1 MKNADRQ
8 YPLPPTGVYTANWI
22 PYGYRYDPDSPEMVV
37 VDQEVAEAIRYLF
50 REYLSG
56 MSLPDIAHQLEV
68 QGYPSPSKRKEQLG
82 LPPRS
87 GRTPD
92 KDHWRASVLN
102 QTVFNPMYAGDL
114 IRSGRVWDA
123 VYYYSGKPAPEGI
136 TLPEI
141 EENHHEALISREDMK
156 QASIRY
162 LQEREERTAK
172 SPVRL
177 RRAKVE
183 IPEEITDFSFGS
195 VLRCGECGRS
205 MDEIQMNIGGQPCTA
220 YMCSGLSL
228 LQPSKC
234 TNRFYRLSELMA
246 PILSA
251 VEAERKQ
258 ALKMRQQVSGKE
270 KSHQYNRIEKQLLRQ
285 IDKSVD
291 AVRKNMMETRR
302 IHSQHKSGTL
312 SEQDFTSETQR
323 LQSEDDAY
331 SRQVMDALIRI
342 REFREVCTPE
352 NPWLMLYATLPESAD
367 LAADPKRLRDVIERI
382 DVFPDKPPEVTLAD
396 MQEKEGFLTAMKKP
410 LRIRR
415 RSKTD
420 QTKE

>member
-141 EENHHEALISREDMK
+141 EENHHEALISHEDIK

-162 LQEREERTAK
+162 LQERK
-172 SPVRL
+172 
-177 RRAKVE
+177 
-183 IPEEITDFSFGS
+183 F
-195 VLRCGECGRS
+195 
-205 MDEIQMNIGGQPCTA
+205 
-220 YMCSGLSL
+220 
-228 LQPSKC
+228 
-234 TNRFYRLSELMA
+234 
-246 PILSA
+246 
-251 VEAERKQ
+251 
-258 ALKMRQQVSGKE
+258 
-270 KSHQYNRIEKQLLRQ
+270 
-285 IDKSVD
+285 
-291 AVRKNMMETRR
+291 KN
-302 IHSQHKSGTL
+302 
-312 SEQDFTSETQR
+312 
-323 LQSEDDAY
+323 
-331 SRQVMDALIRI
+331 
-342 REFREVCTPE
+342 
-352 NPWLMLYATLPESAD
+352 
-367 LAADPKRLRDVIERI
+367 
-382 DVFPDKPPEVTLAD
+382 
-396 MQEKEGFLTAMKKP
+396 
-410 LRIRR
+410 
-415 RSKTD
+415 
-420 QTKE
+420 